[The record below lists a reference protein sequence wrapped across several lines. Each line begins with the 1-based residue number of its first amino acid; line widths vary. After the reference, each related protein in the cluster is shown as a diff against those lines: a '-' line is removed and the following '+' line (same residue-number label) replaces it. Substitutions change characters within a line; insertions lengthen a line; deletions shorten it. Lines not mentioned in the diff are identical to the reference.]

1 MVIPTAPL
9 ELTELNQFESE
20 QGVQCTLAAIYS
32 NGPLD

>member
-20 QGVQCTLAAIYS
+20 QGVQCAPASIYT